1 MINIIIDELTNCLEV
16 RKTGEIVETYYK
28 KRRKKFTDEEITK
41 MHAEGWSKNFNWKS
55 VQDDSYQIYEL
66 RTKSD
71 DELQGYVALKHQA
84 KDYYT
89 FVKLV
94 ESAPWNIGRKGI
106 YKGVGGHLF
115 AIACK
120 ESWDN
125 GNAGYVM
132 FESKTDLVKHYME
145 TLSATIMNA
154 RIPVKLLLDTR
165 AAANLIQKY
174 FFAKE
179 DSGEENE

>member
-1 MINIIIDELTNCLEV
+1 M
-16 RKTGEIVETYYK
+16 
-28 KRRKKFTDEEITK
+28 
-41 MHAEGWSKNFNWKS
+41 
-55 VQDDSYQIYEL
+55 
-66 RTKSD
+66 RTKTD
-71 DELQGYVALKHQA
+71 DEVQGYIALMHHE

-89 FVKLV
+89 FVPLV
-94 ESAPWNIGRKGI
+94 ESAPRNRGSNGR

-125 GNAGYVM
+125 GNAGCVM
-132 FESKTDLVKHYME
+132 FESKTDLVQHYMN
-145 TLSATIMNA
+145 TLSATIMSS

-174 FFAKE
+174 FFAEE
-179 DSGEENE
+179 DLDGEDE